1 VEKPFA
7 AYKGDL
13 PYIFVCY
20 AHEDSDAVFPEIS
33 WLHDQ
38 GVKIWYDEGISPGLE
53 WTEALANAIQG
64 SSKVLFF
71 VTPHSVTSEHCRR
84 ELNFA
89 QEEGHDV
96 VAVHLADT
104 EIPPGLRLSL
114 NNRQAILRRELSDDR
129 YRQELMQV
137 AQTAVADPVEPDP
150 QPNAAKSSGRWTG
163 LALTKTRR
171 VSHPWVWGSVG
182 FLVVV
187 LAASSVLFADRLT
200 LWWAYNAPEWL
211 GRSVTQQIRFTE
223 TTDGVRIA
231 YATSGEGPVLVLV
244 VGWFTHLERGPIY
257 DTPDIVNALS
267 SGHLLVRYDGRGFGM
282 SDRDV
287 SDFSLAARVRDLEAV
302 VEAVGAE
309 KVHILAVSKGS
320 EAAVP
325 YTAAHPE
332 KVASLI
338 IAAGT
343 PGMGAIG
350 MSSGVQRRVERMVEL
365 FRSDWESSAVR
376 SMLSGSVA
384 AGSEARQQEITEFL
398 LLAGSGDAH
407 AGFLEAS
414 MLIDVS
420 EDAQQIRQSTLLLV
434 GQNDQVLPLNHTRR
448 IASLIPH
455 AELSIL
461 PDTSHI
467 DTMRSPEAIR
477 LVLDFLRQQHSE

>member
-1 VEKPFA
+1 MVLSTTQCVRQESVKSSPTPPRCREATPHCIGVEGSDFRRRTRTPSPHRALSRVCLTATLALVIVDMGGCATIVRGTTEPVTLATMGKTSVPTADARLLSPYTPDRRTRPESGDWVERPFV
-7 AYKGDL
+7 AYRGDL

-20 AHEDSDAVFPEIS
+20 AHEDSDTVFPEIS

-71 VTPHSVTSEHCRR
+71 VTPHSVTSENCRR

-150 QPNAAKSSGRWTG
+150 QPSAAKSSGRWTG

-287 SDFSLAARVRDLEAV
+287 SDFSLAARVRDLEAI

-309 KVHILAVSKGS
+309 KGPH
-320 EAAVP
+320 
-325 YTAAHPE
+325 
-332 KVASLI
+332 
-338 IAAGT
+338 
-343 PGMGAIG
+343 
-350 MSSGVQRRVERMVEL
+350 SSGLKRK
-365 FRSDWESSAVR
+365 
-376 SMLSGSVA
+376 
-384 AGSEARQQEITEFL
+384 
-398 LLAGSGDAH
+398 
-407 AGFLEAS
+407 
-414 MLIDVS
+414 
-420 EDAQQIRQSTLLLV
+420 
-434 GQNDQVLPLNHTRR
+434 
-448 IASLIPH
+448 
-455 AELSIL
+455 
-461 PDTSHI
+461 
-467 DTMRSPEAIR
+467 
-477 LVLDFLRQQHSE
+477 